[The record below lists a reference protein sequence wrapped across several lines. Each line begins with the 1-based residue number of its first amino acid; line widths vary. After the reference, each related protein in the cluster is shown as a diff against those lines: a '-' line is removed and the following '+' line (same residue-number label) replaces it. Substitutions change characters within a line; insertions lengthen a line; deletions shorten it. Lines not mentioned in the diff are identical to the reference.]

1 MKVRRSLSLCPWE
14 KNMNLQPVDILLVE
28 DSDED
33 AELTLRAFR
42 KLRLANHIHR
52 LRDGE
57 EALEWLFAQ
66 TPQGYAGL
74 KLVLL
79 DLKLPKVTG
88 TEVLR
93 AIKADSRTRNLPVV
107 MLTSSKEDRD
117 L

>member
-1 MKVRRSLSLCPWE
+1 
-14 KNMNLQPVDILLVE
+14 MNLQPVDILLVE

-66 TPQGYAGL
+66 TY
-74 KLVLL
+74 V
-79 DLKLPKVTG
+79 
-88 TEVLR
+88 R
-93 AIKADSRTRNLPVV
+93 SRR
-107 MLTSSKEDRD
+107 SSGERRSARFRWS
-117 L
+117 